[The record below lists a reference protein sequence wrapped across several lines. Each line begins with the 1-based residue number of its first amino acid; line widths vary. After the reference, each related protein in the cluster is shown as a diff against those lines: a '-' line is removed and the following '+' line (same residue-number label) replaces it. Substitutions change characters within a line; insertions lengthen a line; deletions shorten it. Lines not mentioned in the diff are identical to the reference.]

1 MRRMNV
7 IYYNL
12 LLLNLYEYNCLC
24 QIFAKSRH
32 VRPLDLETMSSKFN
46 EKKVTNSFK
55 KGDKLIQIK
64 SLILK
69 IKLVQISTLILIQSQ
84 VLSSE
89 QMPNQEKIREK
100 AKKKKEKKKF
110 INNIEKIYR

>member
-1 MRRMNV
+1 M
-7 IYYNL
+7 IF
-12 LLLNLYEYNCLC
+12 LYEYNCLC

-32 VRPLDLETMSSKFN
+32 VRPLDLETDEFQIQQ
-46 EKKVTNSFK
+46 KKVANSFK

-69 IKLVQISTLILIQSQ
+69 IKLVQITTLSLIQSQ

-100 AKKKKEKKKF
+100 AAQQKKKGKKKF